1 MKDKKVNGIHCKRNT
16 SFTLTYI
23 FSTSPFHVMCNTELF
38 SVKKYSTYYYW
49 CQSMSNNDL
58 DQEYELYDEKLIV
71 RLQDKQLYSLV
82 MSFICILL
90 TTKNRQSTDMII
102 TLFQNVISLYYL
114 LMPPTY
120 QLTFFSFFPLAFSRL
135 TQLTVNS
142 LFSCEDCN
150 LQFNCKMY
158 NGNGTVLCG
167 ICWGSIIIIGKK
179 LLQ

>member
-1 MKDKKVNGIHCKRNT
+1 MSNTIMKDKKVNGIHCKRNT

-82 MSFICILL
+82 MSFMCILL
-90 TTKNRQSTDMII
+90 TTKNRQSTDMSIN
-102 TLFQNVISLYYL
+102 LFQNVISLYCIRYDL
-114 LMPPTY
+114 LIPPTS
-120 QLTFFSFFPLAFSRL
+120 QLTFFSF
-135 TQLTVNS
+135 
-142 LFSCEDCN
+142 
-150 LQFNCKMY
+150 
-158 NGNGTVLCG
+158 
-167 ICWGSIIIIGKK
+167 
-179 LLQ
+179 

>member
-82 MSFICILL
+82 MSFMCILL
-90 TTKNRQSTDMII
+90 TTKN
-102 TLFQNVISLYYL
+102 YL
-114 LMPPTY
+114 CFRYDLLIPPTPTY
-120 QLTFFSFFPLAFSRL
+120 FFLFLGPRQFRNLPNIPFHFSCWDISNLDVIRTIL
-135 TQLTVNS
+135 SEWCLMDHHSEIHTHHTQL
-142 LFSCEDCN
+142 FSIKIHSC
-150 LQFNCKMY
+150 
-158 NGNGTVLCG
+158 
-167 ICWGSIIIIGKK
+167 
-179 LLQ
+179 